1 MELKF
6 PLMDGWGAERRT
18 LDQTL
23 VQRDH
28 LADPH
33 SYPVRWTGSL
43 RGASSTII
51 CLALSREDGKR
62 RGRSELRCLRSA
74 CTLLAVIG
82 VGLTALA
89 GSLRSKP
96 GKKGKKPRRVYK
108 AEYINSYDIPSDT
121 LHLGTTD
128 LGRTFGIADY
138 YKDEADPDDVHRV
151 EKAFSKLESAA
162 ALVFQKLDYA
172 ESRERPSV
180 VLVRSELNTL
190 RKFLFLLHYRNGSH
204 GRQFLESRFDEAT
217 AAMVEAY
224 RAKHG
229 LRDARA
235 VWLRNMA
242 LLLENEHWEVR
253 NDQRLLFTAREDYR
267 EHAED
272 RQLGIYRAPPG
283 VEFILTENGLG
294 LYEGTA
300 PPLRM
305 LGMLPQGS
313 AVDQLHFDWTYT
325 FAVTPKLAIILRS
338 GLMTMEAQMRAQG
351 YSSSEASA
359 HMRGFMHQSFFADVP
374 RTSPKTTYH
383 PPVPPSA
390 KSFMAYDR
398 VDQMPATERRQYDD
412 WHQRSMLG
420 GVPLSSRVR
429 DIFEFAID
437 RMTAEQAERVNVL
450 MLTHCR
456 QTISFLS
463 PAALLGSV
471 AAFEGD
477 IMLSRPPNKR
487 SYRGLKHQLRLAIE
501 MANAPP
507 ATDVAPG
514 PSRSEPNAPSTDTP
528 KVGHTHALVSTLPP
542 QGVRMASPAVSTPPR
557 DSDDGGQR
565 AALGGTTVKETL
577 PGLRGAFK
585 RKSPREEQ
593 PSSPQVRSLAETLP
607 ARSGTGTGPPTAAAT
622 PVSPRAY
629 EGAGSTSTP
638 VSMDEPGPWTVLE
651 DEHPLTVPAYG
662 DAGDWSPA
670 SPTASTESSTM
681 PGEMLAPDAESD
693 GAGGVWQSLRGW
705 LPF

>member
-1 MELKF
+1 
-6 PLMDGWGAERRT
+6 MDGWGAERRT

-28 LADPH
+28 LANPRSH
-33 SYPVRWTGSL
+33 PVRWTGSL

-51 CLALSREDGKR
+51 CLALSRGDGKR
-62 RGRSELRCLRSA
+62 RGRSEWRCMRSA
-74 CTLLAVIG
+74 CLLLAVIG

-128 LGRTFGIADY
+128 LGRTFGVADY

-180 VLVRSELNTL
+180 MLVRSELNTL

-242 LLLENEHWEVR
+242 LLLEDEHWEVR
-253 NDQRLLFTAREDYR
+253 DDHRLLFTTREDYR
-267 EHAED
+267 QHAED
-272 RQLGIYRAPPG
+272 RQLGIYRAPAG

-300 PPLRM
+300 PPLHM
-305 LGMLPQGS
+305 FGMLPSGT

-359 HMRGFMHQSFFADVP
+359 HMRGFTNQSFFADVP

-390 KSFMAYDR
+390 QSFMAYNR
-398 VDQMPATERRQYDD
+398 VDQMPAAERQQYDD

-429 DIFEFAID
+429 DVFEFAID
-437 RMTAEQAERVNVL
+437 RMTAQQAERVNVL

-463 PAALLGSV
+463 PAALLRSV
-471 AAFEGD
+471 AAFEAD

-514 PSRSEPNAPSTDTP
+514 SSRSEPDAP
-528 KVGHTHALVSTLPP
+528 GHTHALVSTLPP
-542 QGVRMASPAVSTPPR
+542 QGVHVASPAVSTPLR
-557 DSDDGGQR
+557 DSDNGGKR
-565 AALGGTTVKETL
+565 AKLSGTSAKDTL

-585 RKSPREEQ
+585 RKPPREEQ
-593 PSSPQVRSLAETLP
+593 PSSPPVRSLPATLP
-607 ARSGTGTGPPTAAAT
+607 TRSGTDAGPPTGAAT
-622 PVSPRAY
+622 PVSLRAY
-629 EGAGSTSTP
+629 ERAGSTSTP
-638 VSMDEPGPWTVLE
+638 VSMDELGPE
-651 DEHPLTVPAYG
+651 DEHTLTIV
-662 DAGDWSPA
+662 DDWSPA
-670 SPTASTESSTM
+670 SPTASNVSSTM
-681 PGEMLAPDAESD
+681 PGELLAPNTEPDA
-693 GAGGVWQSLRGW
+693 AGGLWQSLRGW